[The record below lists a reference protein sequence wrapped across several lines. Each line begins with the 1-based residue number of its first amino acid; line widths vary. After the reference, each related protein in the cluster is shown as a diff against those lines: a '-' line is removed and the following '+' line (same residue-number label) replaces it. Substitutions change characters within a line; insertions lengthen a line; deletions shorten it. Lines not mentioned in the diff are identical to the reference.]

1 VQIKKQYSIDYILK
15 RQKMNFILK
24 RRILISMLFIGLT
37 MLGYVSYKKLSV
49 ELIPNAQLPFL
60 IVQVMTPIEMDPSY
74 IETQA
79 IIPIEGAIGTLEGV
93 EKIES
98 NISSSNGNIFIYYN
112 QNANLKYANLK
123 LQEKIDIVKPSI
135 PVDFFINVIKIDLKE
150 LTNQF
155 MVLQV
160 RGEGGAD
167 RIRNIADR
175 EIKPHFDNINGIA
188 GVRVFGG
195 KENSIEIRLNE
206 RACKANGIS
215 IAQVRNLLNNNGAN
229 KAFVGK
235 VSDGTNKLFVN
246 VSSEYTD
253 IKDIGNMIVKETGP
267 VLLKDVAEIFFGV
280 KEQSSYSRVNGL
292 DAVTISLANDNQANL
307 INLSHAALSMV
318 KEMNKTLAPEGV
330 EIVVQNNTSEIM
342 EKNINQIINL
352 AITGGL
358 LAVLILWFFLRNI
371 RLVTIIAVSIPVSV
385 FAAYN
390 FFYAYNISINSLTLV
405 GMALAIGMLV
415 DNSVVVLEN
424 IYRLAG
430 EGKDPETAVKQGTIE
445 VWRSVFASTLT
456 TVIVFMPFI
465 FADNYM
471 VKIIGK
477 NIGVSIISTLLIS
490 LSVALLFIPMAT
502 YFLLTRKANSNS
514 EIFKKLSL
522 HNRLIQGYHLLLK
535 ASMRKPASTIIGTL
549 VVFFAALL
557 ISLTLS
563 INTSQDVQTPNF
575 RLSVTM
581 PGGSTLE
588 KTDAVVAEIES
599 RLAKIPE
606 KEDIVSRIEEEQATV
621 TLNLSKEWDKKSK
634 RTLPEIKNDIS
645 EKVKNISSAE
655 ISMDELSTSGGFS
668 GGGGSEQNDN
678 PGEDFMNLLGI
689 GSKKESII
697 IKGQNFGQMKNL
709 ANDVKSY
716 VDDLSTIYSSNINV
730 QENKPE
736 VHLYFDMDYLGRNSF
751 TLMNLSSSLSSFSR
765 EYSSGAK
772 YKQGTDTY
780 DIMIKYADEAG
791 DLKQN
796 KDKTIDDLKRLEVKS
811 SNGSVMEMGELSR
824 IVFSSGMGNIHRENQ
839 EKRITVTYNFRD
851 EIKNSKDLLE
861 GARQKVESIVS
872 GLNIPPGIAVEIVQ
886 EENQWKDLYYIIGV
900 AFLLI
905 YMILAAVFESLA
917 TPVVLMF
924 SIPLAALGSLIAL
937 ILTGN
942 SLINLNTLTGF
953 LILLGVVVNNGII
966 LIDYT
971 NILRKRGNRVQRALM
986 TAGVSRL
993 RPILITASTTVIA
1006 MVPLAMGKAEFVS
1019 VIGASFA
1026 ITVIGGLTLSTL
1038 LTLVFIPT
1046 FYTGLE
1052 SALNWFFAL
1061 GWKNKLIQLI
1071 IFSVSILMIY
1081 LYIDKFIWKL
1091 ITTILSII
1099 LIPASTW
1106 FVMNSLRKARETVI
1120 SPDENINIYVQSLV
1134 KIYERENRWIREW
1147 RAGTRIRKRLG
1158 FEKQFHSVK
1167 DLSQVAWQAPLLG
1180 YIFYFT
1186 YFYLQKGFWV
1196 FIFAMGTWF
1205 ILSGIWNNFRELF
1218 ANLTID
1224 GRKKWLKKVSGLT
1237 DFLVFWIVPVLNLI
1251 WFQKKW
1257 ENLVVVFLL
1266 GFLWF
1271 TGLFIYKTGQKLTR
1285 ENIDIYRLEGRFKGL
1300 RKNIYKIVAAVPLIG
1315 KKKKPFK
1322 ALSCVSLN
1330 IGNGMFGLLGPNGA
1344 GKTTL
1349 MRIICGILEQS
1360 YGKVWIN
1367 GLDTQKMRE
1376 ELQGL
1381 IGYLPQEFGSYENMT
1396 AHEYLHYQ
1404 AMLKNIIDVKTREER
1419 VTYVLNAV
1427 HMEDRRHEK
1436 IGSYSGGMKQRMG
1449 IAQIL
1454 LHLPRILVVDEPTAG
1469 LDPRERIRFRNLLVE
1484 LSRER
1489 VVIFSTHI
1497 IEDISSS
1504 CNQVAVLNKGK
1515 LRYFGK
1521 PIDMTKE
1528 AEGHVW
1534 QFNIPAKEFGTF
1546 VEKHLVVHHMSE
1558 GDSIRVRVI
1567 SDTSPWDRAVNATP
1581 NLEDA
1586 YLWLL
1591 RRKEYQDSVNN
1602 EAANK

>member
-1 VQIKKQYSIDYILK
+1 
-15 RQKMNFILK
+15 
-24 RRILISMLFIGLT
+24 MLFIGLT
-37 MLGYVSYKKLSV
+37 MLGYVSYRKLSV
-49 ELIPNAQLPFL
+49 ELFPNAQLPFL
-60 IVQVMTPIEMDPSY
+60 IVQVATPIEMDPSY

-79 IIPIEGAIGTLEGV
+79 IIPIEGAIGTLEGI

-98 NISSSNGNIFIYYN
+98 NITSNTGNIFIYYN

-123 LQEKIDIVKPSI
+123 LQEKIDIVKNTIPSE
-135 PVDFFINVIKIDLKE
+135 FFINVIKIDLKE
-150 LTNQF
+150 LTNRF
-155 MVLQV
+155 MELQV
-160 RGEGGAD
+160 RGEGGID

-175 EIKPHFDNINGIA
+175 EIKPHFENIDGIA
-188 GVRVFGG
+188 GVQVFGG

-215 IAQVRNLLNNNGAN
+215 IGQIRSLLNNNGAK

-235 VSDGTNKLFVN
+235 VYDGSNKLFVN

-253 IKDIGNMIVKETGP
+253 VKDIGSLIVKPTGP
-267 VLLKDVAEIFFGV
+267 VLLKDVAEIIFGV

-307 INLSHAALSMV
+307 IDLSHSAI
-318 KEMNKTLAPEGV
+318 KEVNELNKSLASAGV
-330 EIVVQNNTSEIM
+330 EIVIQNNSSEIM

-358 LAVLILWFFLRNI
+358 LAILILWFFLRNM
-371 RLVTIIAVSIPVSV
+371 RLVAIIAVSIPVSV
-385 FAAYN
+385 YSAFN
-390 FFYAYNISINSLTLV
+390 FFYASNISINSLTLV

-430 EGKDPETAVKQGTIE
+430 QGKDPETAVKQGTIE

-465 FADNYM
+465 FANSFM

-477 NIGVSIISTLLIS
+477 NIGVSIVSTLLMS
-490 LSVALLFIPMAT
+490 LFIALLFIPMAT
-502 YFLLTRKANSNS
+502 YFLLTRSSRGNS
-514 EIFKKLSL
+514 EIFKKLSI
-522 HNRLIQGYHLLLK
+522 HNRLIQGYHLVLK

-549 VVFFAALL
+549 IIFFAALL
-557 ISLTLS
+557 ISLGLS
-563 INTSQDVQTPNF
+563 ISTTEQVQTPDF

-581 PGGSTLE
+581 PGGSSLQ
-588 KTDAVVAEIES
+588 KTDAIVAEIES
-599 RLAKIPE
+599 RLATLPE
-606 KEDIVSRIEEEQATV
+606 KQDIVSRIEAERASVTV
-621 TLNLSKEWDKKSK
+621 NLPKGWDKKSK

-645 EKVKNISSAE
+645 ERVKHISSAE
-655 ISMDELSTSGGFS
+655 ISMDDQS
-668 GGGGSEQNDN
+668 GGGSLTGDGGGGDTDN
-678 PGEDFMNLLGI
+678 PGSDFMNLLGI
-689 GSKKESII
+689 GSKRESFI
-697 IKGQNFGQMKNL
+697 IKGQNFVQMKNL
-709 ANDVKSY
+709 ANDIRSNVSN
-716 VDDLSTIYSSNINV
+716 LSSISGSNINI

-736 VHLYFDMDYLGRNSF
+736 VHLIFDMDYVGRNNL
-751 TLMNLSSSLSSFSR
+751 TTMNLASALSTFGP
-765 EYSSGAK
+765 EYSSGTTFR
-772 YKQGTDTY
+772 QGTDNY
-780 DIMIKYADEAG
+780 DIMIKYADEPG
-791 DLKQN
+791 TV
-796 KDKTIDDLKRLEVKS
+796 KTYKEKSIDDLKHLEVIGN
-811 SNGSVMEMGELSR
+811 NGSVMEMEELSK
-824 IVFSSGMGNIHRENQ
+824 IVFSSGMGSIHRENQ
-839 EKRITVTYNFRD
+839 EKRITVTYDFNE

-861 GARQKVESIVS
+861 GARTEIESLVS
-872 GLNIPPGIAVEIVQ
+872 GLNIPPGIAVEVVH
-886 EENQWKDLYYIIGV
+886 EENQWKDLYYIIGI

-905 YMILAAVFESLA
+905 YMILASVFESLA

-942 SLINLNTLTGF
+942 SLLNLNTLTGF

-971 NILRKRGNRVQRALM
+971 NILRKRGNNVHRALM

-1006 MVPLAMGKAEFVS
+1006 MIPLAMGKAEFVS

-1052 SALNWFFAL
+1052 NALNWFYSL
-1061 GWKNKLIQLI
+1061 NWKNKLIQFVL
-1071 IFSVSILMIY
+1071 FTLMILLIY
-1081 LYIDKFIWKL
+1081 IYIDKFLWKI
-1091 ITTILSII
+1091 ITTILAII
-1099 LIPASTW
+1099 LVPASTW
-1106 FVMNSLRKARETVI
+1106 FVMNSLRKAKETVI
-1120 SPDENINIYVQSLV
+1120 SPDDNIKIRIQSLV
-1134 KIYERENRWIREW
+1134 KIYERENRWSREW
-1147 RAGTRIRKRLG
+1147 KAGARIRKRKGL
-1158 FEKQFHSVK
+1158 EKQFKSIR

-1180 YIFYFT
+1180 YIIYFT
-1186 YFYLQKGFWV
+1186 YFYLHKGFWI
-1196 FIFAMGTWF
+1196 FIFSIGTWF
-1205 ILSGIWNNFRELF
+1205 FLSGIWTSFRELI
-1218 ANLTID
+1218 ANTAAD
-1224 GRKKWLKKVSGLT
+1224 GKKKWMVRLSSFL
-1237 DFLVFWIVPVLNLI
+1237 DFAVFWIIPLVNLI
-1251 WFQKKW
+1251 WFYHKW
-1257 ENLVVVFLL
+1257 ENIVVVLIL
-1266 GFLWF
+1266 GVLWF

-1285 ENIDIYRLEGRFKGL
+1285 ENIDIYRLEGRFRGL

-1322 ALSCVSLN
+1322 ALSSVSLE
-1330 IGNGMFGLLGPNGA
+1330 IENGMFGLLGPNGA

-1404 AMLKNIIDVKTREER
+1404 AMLKNIINVKTREER
-1419 VTYVLNAV
+1419 VTFVLKAV
-1427 HMEDRRHEK
+1427 HMEERRYDK

-1515 LRYFGK
+1515 LSYFGK
-1521 PIDMTKE
+1521 PADMTKE

-1534 QFNIPAKEFGTF
+1534 QFKIPVSLFGAF
-1546 VEKHLVVHHMSE
+1546 IENHLVVHHMSE
-1558 GDSIRVRVI
+1558 EDNVRVRVI
-1567 SDTSPWDRAVNATP
+1567 SEFSPYEGALNATP

-1591 RRKEYQDSVNN
+1591 RRKEYEGSVIN
-1602 EAANK
+1602 

>member
-1 VQIKKQYSIDYILK
+1 MD
-15 RQKMNFILK
+15 FILK

-49 ELIPNAQLPFL
+49 ELFPNAQLPTL
-60 IVQVMTPIEMDPSY
+60 IVQVGTTIELDPAY
-74 IETQA
+74 IEAQA
-79 IIPIEGAIGTLEGV
+79 IVPIEGAIGTLEGI

-98 NISSSNGNIFIYYN
+98 NISSRSGTIMIYYN
-112 QNANLKYANLK
+112 QNADLKYANLK
-123 LQEKIDIVKPSI
+123 LQEKIDIVKSSI
-135 PVDFFINVIKIDLKE
+135 PTEFRINVIKIDLE
-150 LTNQF
+150 RLTNQF
-155 MVLQV
+155 MELQV
-160 RGEGGAD
+160 RGGGGID

-175 EIKPHFDNINGIA
+175 DIKPEFENIDGIA
-188 GVRVFGG
+188 GVQVYGG
-195 KENSIEIRLNE
+195 QENSIEVRLNE
-206 RACKANGIS
+206 KACEANGIS
-215 IAQVRNLLNNNGAN
+215 IGQIRNLLTNNGAN
-229 KAFVGK
+229 KTFAGK
-235 VSDGTNKLFVN
+235 VVDGSNDLFVN
-246 VSSEYTD
+246 VTSEYTD
-253 IKDIGNMIVKETGP
+253 VREIGNIVVKTNGMI
-267 VLLKDVAEIFFGV
+267 LLRDVAEIFFGV
-280 KEQSSYSRVNGL
+280 KEQTSYSRVNGL
-292 DAVTISLANDNQANL
+292 DAVTVTLVNDNQANL
-307 INLSHAALSMV
+307 IDLSHKAIAQVNEL
-318 KEMNKTLAPEGV
+318 NKKLESEGV
-330 EIVVQNNTSEIM
+330 GIVVQNNSAEIM
-342 EKNINQIINL
+342 ENNINQIINL

-385 FAAYN
+385 YAAFN
-390 FFYAYNISINSLTLV
+390 FFYAFNISINSLTLV

-430 EGKDPETAVKQGTIE
+430 QGKGAETAVKQGTTE
-445 VWRSVFASTLT
+445 VWRSIFAATLT
-456 TVIVFMPFI
+456 TIIVFLPFI
-465 FADNYM
+465 FSDNFM
-471 VKIIGK
+471 IKMIGK
-477 NIGVSIISTLLIS
+477 NIGVSIISTLVIS

-502 YFLLTRKANSNS
+502 YFLLTRASNSNS
-514 EIFKKLSL
+514 EIFKKLSI
-522 HNRLIQGYHLLLK
+522 HNRLIQAYHLVLK
-535 ASMRKPASTIIGTL
+535 ASMRNPASTIIGTL
-549 VVFFAALL
+549 VIFFTALL

-563 INTSQDVQTPNF
+563 INTTKEVETPNF

-581 PGGSTLE
+581 PAGSTLE

-599 RLAKIPE
+599 RLASLPE
-606 KEDIVSRIEEEQATV
+606 KEDIVSRIQEEQATV
-621 TLNLSKEWDKKSK
+621 TINLSKEWDKNSK
-634 RTLPEIKNDIS
+634 RSLPEIKNDIS
-645 EKVKNISSAE
+645 EKTKNISSAE
-655 ISMDELSTSGGFS
+655 ISMDEISTSGGFS
-668 GGGGSEQNDN
+668 GGGGGGGNYN
-678 PGEDFMNLLGI
+678 PGSDFMNLLGV
-689 GSKKESII
+689 GSTKESII
-697 IKGQNFGQMKNL
+697 IKGQNFDQMKDL
-709 ANDVKSY
+709 ADDIKSN
-716 VDDLSTIYSSNINV
+716 VDELSTISSSSVNV
-730 QENKPE
+730 QDNKPE
-736 VHLYFDMDYLGRNSF
+736 VHLRFDMDYIGRNNF
-751 TLMNLSSSLSSFSR
+751 TLNNISSALSSFGK
-765 EYSSGAK
+765 EYSSGATF
-772 YKQGTDTY
+772 KQGTESY

-791 DLKQN
+791 VVKVTA
-796 KDKTIDDLKRLEVKS
+796 DKTIDDLKHLEVSGS
-811 SNGSVMEMGELSR
+811 SGSVMEMEELSN
-824 IVFSSGMGNIHRENQ
+824 IVYSTGMGNIHRENQ
-839 EKRITVTYNFRD
+839 EKRVTVTYSFNS
-851 EIKNSKDLLE
+851 EIKDSKDLLE
-861 GARQKVESIVS
+861 GARLEIESVVAA
-872 GLNIPPGIAVEIVQ
+872 LNIPAGIAVEVIH
-886 EENQWKDLYYIIGV
+886 EEDQMKDFYYLIGV

-942 SLINLNTLTGF
+942 SLLNANTLTGF

-986 TAGVSRL
+986 TAGVARL

-1006 MVPLAMGKAEFVS
+1006 MLPLAMGQAEYVS
-1019 VIGASFA
+1019 AIGASFA

-1052 SALNWFFAL
+1052 NALKWFYSL
-1061 GWKNKLIQLI
+1061 GWKNKIIQFI
-1071 IFSVSILMIY
+1071 IFAVIIFVIY
-1081 LYIDKFIWKL
+1081 SYIDLFLWKL
-1091 ITTILSII
+1091 ITTILAVI
-1099 LIPASTW
+1099 LVPAGTW
-1106 FVMNSLRKARETVI
+1106 FVMNSLRKARETII
-1120 SPDENINIYVQSLV
+1120 SPDENINIYIQSLV
-1134 KIYERENRWIREW
+1134 KIYERENRWAREW
-1147 RAGTRIRKRLG
+1147 KGGARIRKRLG
-1158 FEKQFHSVK
+1158 LEKQYTSWKEMSHI
-1167 DLSQVAWQAPLLG
+1167 AWQAPLLG
-1180 YIFYFT
+1180 FIIYFT
-1186 YFYLQKGFWV
+1186 YFFLDKGFWI
-1196 FIFAMGTWF
+1196 FIFSMGTWF
-1205 ILSGIWNNFRELF
+1205 FLSGVWTTLNELF
-1218 ANLTID
+1218 TTLTAN
-1224 GRKKWLKKVSGLT
+1224 RERKWLKRLT
-1237 DFLVFWIVPVLNLI
+1237 LIFDSVIFWIIPLLNLI
-1251 WFQKKW
+1251 WFQLKW
-1257 ENLVVVFLL
+1257 ENIVVVLIL

-1271 TGLFIYKTGQKLTR
+1271 TGLFVYKTGLKLTR

-1300 RKNIYKIVAAVPLIG
+1300 RKTVYRIVAAVPLIG

-1322 ALSCVSLN
+1322 ALSCISLN

-1349 MRIICGILEQS
+1349 MRIVCGILEQS

-1367 GLDTQKMRE
+1367 GFDTQKMRE

-1427 HMEDRRHEK
+1427 HMEDRRHDK

-1504 CNQVAVLNKGK
+1504 CNQVAVLNKGM

-1534 QFNIPAKEFGTF
+1534 QFNIPSKDFGAF
-1546 VEKHLVVHHMSE
+1546 VEKNLVVHHMSE
-1558 GDSIRVRVI
+1558 GDNVRVRVI
-1567 SDTSPWDRAVNATP
+1567 SEFAPWEGAINASP

-1591 RRKEYQDSVNN
+1591 RRKDFPGSVNN
-1602 EAANK
+1602 ETVIK

>member
-1 VQIKKQYSIDYILK
+1 
-15 RQKMNFILK
+15 
-24 RRILISMLFIGLT
+24 MLFIGLT
-37 MLGYVSYKKLSV
+37 LLGYISYKKLSV
-49 ELIPNAQLPFL
+49 ELFPNAQLPTL
-60 IVQVMTPIEMDPSY
+60 IVEVATPLEMDPSY
-74 IETQA
+74 IEAQA
-79 IIPIEGAIGTLEGV
+79 IVPIEGAIGTLEGI

-98 NISSSNGNIFIYYN
+98 NISSRSGTILIYYN

-123 LQEKIDIVKPSI
+123 LQEKIDLIKSSLPAE
-135 PVDFFINVIKIDLKE
+135 FFINVIKIDLKQ

-155 MVLQV
+155 IQLQV
-160 RGEGGAD
+160 RGEGGID
-167 RIRNIADR
+167 RIRNITDK
-175 EIKPHFDNINGIA
+175 EIKPEFENISGIA
-188 GVRVFGG
+188 GVQVYGG
-195 KENSIEIRLNE
+195 QENSIEVRLHE
-206 RACKANGIS
+206 DLCKANGIS
-215 IAQVRNLLNNNGAN
+215 LNQVRSVLNNNGTA
-229 KAFVGK
+229 KTFAGK
-235 VSDGTNKLFVN
+235 VVDGKNRFFVN
-246 VSSEYTD
+246 VTSQYTD
-253 IKDIGNMIVKETGP
+253 VKDIGNLIVKTNGP
-267 VLLKDVAEIFFGV
+267 VLLKDVAEIFYGV

-292 DAVTISLANDNQANL
+292 DAVTVSLVNDNQANL
-307 INLSHAALSMV
+307 IDLSHSALSTV
-318 KEMNKTLAPEGV
+318 KQLNKELAASGV
-330 EIVVQNNTSEIM
+330 QIIVQNNNAEIM
-342 EKNINQIINL
+342 ERNINQIIHL
-352 AITGGL
+352 AITGGI

-385 FAAYN
+385 YAAFN
-390 FFYAYNISINSLTLV
+390 FFYAFNITINSLTLV

-430 EGKDPETAVKQGTIE
+430 HGKDPATSVKQGTKE
-445 VWRSVFASTLT
+445 VWRSIFAGTLT
-456 TVIVFMPFI
+456 TIIVFLPFI
-465 FADNYM
+465 FSNNFL
-471 VKIIGK
+471 VKMIGK

-490 LSVALLFIPMAT
+490 LAVALFFIPMAT
-502 YFLLTRKANSNS
+502 YFLLTRSSKSDSA
-514 EIFKKLSL
+514 IFKRLSI

-549 VVFFAALL
+549 VIFFAALL

-563 INTSQDVQTPNF
+563 LSGTEDVQTPNF

-581 PGGSTLE
+581 PGGTTLE
-588 KTDAVVAEIES
+588 KTDAIVAEIES
-599 RLAKIPE
+599 RLAAIPE
-606 KEDIVSRIEEEQATV
+606 KEDIVSHIEEERATITV
-621 TLNLSKEWDKKSK
+621 NLSKDWDKKSK
-634 RTLPEIKNDIS
+634 RTLPEIKSSIS
-645 EKVKNISSAE
+645 EKVKNISSGE

-668 GGGGSEQNDN
+668 GGGGAGEDTYN
-678 PGEDFMNLLGI
+678 PGSDFMDLLGI
-689 GSKKESII
+689 GSKKESVI
-697 IKGQNFGQMKNL
+697 IKGQNFEQMKNL
-709 ANDVKSY
+709 ANDIKSY
-716 VDDLSTIYSSNINV
+716 LRDLSSINNTNINI

-736 VHLYFDMDYLGRNSF
+736 VHLLFDMDLIGRNNFS
-751 TLMNLSSSLSSFSR
+751 LINLSSALSTFGQ
-765 EYSSGAK
+765 EYKSGATF
-772 YKQGTDTY
+772 KQGNDSY
-780 DIMIKYADEAG
+780 DIMIKYADEHGEA
-791 DLKQN
+791 KKS
-796 KDKTIDDLKRLEVKS
+796 KDKTIDDLKHLEVN
-811 SNGSVMEMGELSR
+811 SNSGSVMDMEALSR
-824 IVFSSGMGNIHRENQ
+824 IIFSSGMGSIHRENQ
-839 EKRITVTYNFRD
+839 EKRITVTYDFNED
-851 EIKNSKDLLE
+851 IKNSKDLLE
-861 GARQKVESIVS
+861 GSRLEVESVVS
-872 GLNIPPGIAVEIVQ
+872 GLNIPSGIAVEVVHEDDQ
-886 EENQWKDLYYIIGV
+886 LKDFYYLIGV

-905 YMILAAVFESLA
+905 FMILAAVFESLA

-942 SLINLNTLTGF
+942 SLLNANTLTGF

-971 NILRKRGNRVQRALM
+971 NILRKRGYRVQRALM
-986 TAGVSRL
+986 TAGMARL

-1006 MVPLAMGKAEFVS
+1006 MVPLAMGQAEFVS

-1052 SALNWFFAL
+1052 NALKWFYSL
-1061 GWKNKLIQLI
+1061 HWRNKLTQLI
-1071 IFSVSILMIY
+1071 LFSILILAIY
-1081 LYIDKFIWKL
+1081 IYIDKFLWKL
-1091 ITTILSII
+1091 ITTILAVI
-1099 LIPASTW
+1099 LVPATTW

-1120 SPDENINIYVQSLV
+1120 SPDENITIYVQSLV
-1134 KIYERENRWIREW
+1134 KIYERENKWSREW
-1147 RAGTRIRKRLG
+1147 NAGKRIRQRLG
-1158 FEKQFHSVK
+1158 LEKQFTSLK
-1167 DLSQVAWQAPLLG
+1167 DMTRIAWQAPLLG
-1180 YIFYFT
+1180 YMIYFT
-1186 YFYLQKGFWV
+1186 YFYLHKGFWIFV
-1196 FIFAMGTWF
+1196 FSLGSWF
-1205 ILSGIWNNFRELF
+1205 FLSGIWNSFRELIESHS
-1218 ANLTID
+1218 A
-1224 GRKKWLKKVSGLT
+1224 KKNKNWLKRLSGPV
-1237 DFLVFWIVPVLNLI
+1237 DFTVFWIIPFLNLL
-1251 WFQKKW
+1251 WFYHKW
-1257 ENLVVVFLL
+1257 ENIVVVLIL
-1266 GFLWF
+1266 GFLWM

-1285 ENIDIYRLEGRFKGL
+1285 ENIDIYRLEGRFKRL
-1300 RKNIYKIVAAVPLIG
+1300 RKNIYKLVSVVPLIG

-1404 AMLKNIIDVKTREER
+1404 AILKNITDVKTREER

-1484 LSRER
+1484 LGRER
-1489 VVIFSTHI
+1489 IVIFSTHI

-1504 CNQVAVLNKGK
+1504 CKQVAVLNKGR

-1534 QFNIPAKEFGTF
+1534 QFKIPSAEFGTF

-1558 GDSIRVRVI
+1558 GESIRLRVI
-1567 SDTSPWDRAVNATP
+1567 SENSPWEGAVNATP

-1591 RRKEYQDSVNN
+1591 RKESR
-1602 EAANK
+1602 

>member
-1 VQIKKQYSIDYILK
+1 
-15 RQKMNFILK
+15 
-24 RRILISMLFIGLT
+24 MLFIGLT

-49 ELIPNAQLPFL
+49 ELFPNAQLPTL
-60 IVQVMTPIEMDPSY
+60 IVEVDTPLEMDPSY

-79 IIPIEGAIGTLEGV
+79 IIPIEGAIGTLEGI

-98 NISSSNGNIFIYYN
+98 NISSHSGTIMIYYN

-123 LQEKIDIVKPSI
+123 LQEKIDILKSSI
-135 PVDFFINVIKIDLKE
+135 PVEFIINVIKIDLKQ

-155 MVLQV
+155 IELQV
-160 RGEGGAD
+160 RGEGGID

-175 EIKPHFDNINGIA
+175 EIKPEFENISGIA
-188 GVRVFGG
+188 GVQVYGG
-195 KENSIEIRLNE
+195 QENSIEIRLHE
-206 RACKANGIS
+206 KACKANGIS
-215 IAQVRNLLNNNGAN
+215 IGQIRNLLNNNGTN

-235 VSDGTNKLFVN
+235 VAYGKNKLFVN
-246 VSSEYTD
+246 VTSQYTD
-253 IKDIGNMIVKETGP
+253 VKEIGNLIVKTNGP
-267 VLLKDVAEIFFGV
+267 VLLRDVADIIYGV

-292 DAVTISLANDNQANL
+292 NAVTITLVNDNQSNL
-307 INLSHAALSMV
+307 IDLSHASLYLV
-318 KEMNKTLAPEGV
+318 KDLNKKLASSGV
-330 EIVVQNNTSEIM
+330 EIVVQNNNAEIM
-342 EKNINQIINL
+342 EKNINEIIHL

-358 LAVLILWFFLRNI
+358 LAVLILWFFLRNV

-385 FAAYN
+385 YAAFN
-390 FFYAYNISINSLTLV
+390 FFYAFDISINSLTLV

-430 EGKDPETAVKQGTIE
+430 QGKDSGTAVKQGTRE
-445 VWRSVFASTLT
+445 VWRSIFAGTLT
-456 TVIVFMPFI
+456 TIIVFLPFI
-465 FADNYM
+465 FSGNFL
-471 VKIIGK
+471 VKMIGK

-490 LSVALLFIPMAT
+490 LMVALFFIPMAT
-502 YFLLTRKANSNS
+502 YFLLTRSSKTNSD
-514 EIFKKLSL
+514 IFKKLSI
-522 HNRLIQGYHLLLK
+522 HNRLIQGYHLVLK
-535 ASMRKPASTIIGTL
+535 ASMRKPATTIIGTL

-557 ISLTLS
+557 ISLALS
-563 INTSQDVQTPNF
+563 INNEQEVQTPNF

-588 KTDAVVAEIES
+588 KTDAIVSDIES
-599 RLAKIPE
+599 RLADLPE
-606 KEDIVSRIEEEQATV
+606 KEDIVSRIEEERATV
-621 TLNLSKEWDKKSK
+621 TINLSKDWDKKSK

-645 EKVKNISSAE
+645 EKVKKISSAE
-655 ISMDELSTSGGFS
+655 INMDELSSNGGFS
-668 GGGGSEQNDN
+668 GGGIGEDTYN
-678 PGEDFMNLLGI
+678 PGSDFMDLLGI
-689 GSKKESII
+689 GSKKESVI
-697 IKGQNFGQMKNL
+697 IKGQNFEQMKNL
-709 ANDVKSY
+709 ANDIKSFA
-716 VDDLSTIYSSNINV
+716 DNLSTINSSNINI

-736 VHLYFDMDYLGRNSF
+736 VHLLFDMDFIGRNNF
-751 TLMNLSSSLSSFSR
+751 TLINLASALSTFGR
-765 EYSSGAK
+765 EYSSGAT
-772 YKQGTDTY
+772 YKQGTDSY
-780 DIMIKYADEAG
+780 DIMIKYADEPG
-791 DLKQN
+791 EPKKN
-796 KDKTIDDLKRLEVKS
+796 KDKTIDDLKHLEVS
-811 SNGSVMEMGELSR
+811 GTNGSVMEMGELSR
-824 IVFSSGMGNIHRENQ
+824 IVFSSGMGSIHRENQ
-839 EKRITVTYNFRD
+839 EKRITVTYEFKE
-851 EIKNSKDLLE
+851 EIKNSKDLLQ
-861 GARQKVESIVS
+861 GARIEVESIVA
-872 GLNIPPGIAVEIVQ
+872 GLHIPPGIAVEVVH
-886 EENQWKDLYYIIGV
+886 EEDELKDFYYLIGV

-905 YMILAAVFESLA
+905 FMILAAVFESLA

-942 SLINLNTLTGF
+942 SLLNANTLTGF

-971 NILRKRGNRVQRALM
+971 NILRKRGYRIQRALM
-986 TAGVSRL
+986 TAGMARL

-1006 MVPLAMGKAEFVS
+1006 MVPLAMGQAEYVS

-1052 SALNWFFAL
+1052 NALKWFYSL
-1061 GWKNKLIQLI
+1061 DWKNKLTQLI
-1071 IFSVSILMIY
+1071 LFGVAILLIY
-1081 LYIDKFIWKL
+1081 LYIDKFLWKL
-1091 ITTILSII
+1091 ITTILAII
-1099 LIPASTW
+1099 LIPATTW
-1106 FVMNSLRKARETVI
+1106 FVTNSLRKARETII

-1134 KIYERENRWIREW
+1134 KIYERENRWAREW
-1147 RAGTRIRKRLG
+1147 KAGARIRKRLG
-1158 FEKQFHSVK
+1158 LQKQFHSLK
-1167 DLSQVAWQAPLLG
+1167 EMSHVAWQAPLLG
-1180 YIFYFT
+1180 YIIYFT
-1186 YFYLQKGFWV
+1186 YFYLHKGFWIFV
-1196 FIFAMGTWF
+1196 FSLGTWF
-1205 ILSGIWNNFRELF
+1205 ILSGIWTSLNELF
-1218 ANLTID
+1218 TTLYAD
-1224 GRKKWLKKVSGLT
+1224 GKKRWLKKVT
-1237 DFLVFWIVPVLNLI
+1237 DIMDFVVFWIIPFLNLI
-1251 WFQKKW
+1251 WFQHRW
-1257 ENLVVVFLL
+1257 ENLTVVLML

-1271 TGLFIYKTGQKLTR
+1271 SGLFIYKTGQKLTR
-1285 ENIDIYRLEGRFKGL
+1285 ENIDIYRLEGRFKTF
-1300 RKNIYKIVAAVPLIG
+1300 RKTVYKIVAAVPLIG

-1322 ALSCVSLN
+1322 ALSCVSLS

-1427 HMEDRRHEK
+1427 HMEERRHDK

-1534 QFNIPAKEFGTF
+1534 QFKIPGKEFGTF
-1546 VEKHLVVHHMSE
+1546 VEKYLVVHHMSE
-1558 GDSIRVRVI
+1558 GENVRVRVI
-1567 SDTSPWDRAVNATP
+1567 SESSPWEGAVNATP

-1591 RRKEYQDSVNN
+1591 RRKEYQNQ
-1602 EAANK
+1602 ANSESANI

>member
-1 VQIKKQYSIDYILK
+1 
-15 RQKMNFILK
+15 
-24 RRILISMLFIGLT
+24 MLFIGLT
-37 MLGYVSYKKLSV
+37 MLGYVSYRKLSV
-49 ELIPNAQLPFL
+49 ELFPNAQLPFL
-60 IVQVMTPIEMDPSY
+60 VIQVATPLEMDPSY

-79 IIPIEGAIGTLEGV
+79 IIPIEGAIGTLEGI

-98 NISSSNGNIFIYYN
+98 NISSRSGEIWIYYN
-112 QNANLKYANLK
+112 QNTDLKFANLR
-123 LQEKIDIVKPSI
+123 LQEKIDIVRSSI
-135 PVDFFINVIKIDLKE
+135 PTEFFINVIKIDLKQ

-155 MVLQV
+155 IELQV
-160 RGEGGAD
+160 RGEGGID

-175 EIKPHFDNINGIA
+175 EIKPHFENIEGIA
-188 GVRVFGG
+188 GVQVFGG
-195 KENSIEIRLNE
+195 KENSIEVRLNE
-206 RACKANGIS
+206 KACKANGIS
-215 IAQVRNLLNNNGAN
+215 IGQIRALLNNNGAN

-235 VSDGTNKLFVN
+235 VVDGNNKLFVN
-246 VSSEYTD
+246 VTSEYTD
-253 IKDIGNMIVKETGP
+253 VKEIGNLIVKNNGP
-267 VLLKDVAEIFFGV
+267 VLLRDVAEIFFGV
-280 KEQSSYSRVNGL
+280 KEQSSYSRVNGM
-292 DAVTISLANDNQANL
+292 DAVTISLVNDNQANL
-307 INLSHAALSMV
+307 INLSHEVINQV
-318 KEMNKTLAPEGV
+318 KELNKTLTPSGV
-330 EIVVQNNTSEIM
+330 EIIVQNNTSEIM

-352 AITGGL
+352 AITGGV
-358 LAVLILWFFLRNI
+358 LAVMILWFFLRNI

-385 FAAYN
+385 YTAYN
-390 FFYAYNISINSLTLV
+390 FFYAFNISINSLTLV

-430 EGKDPETAVKQGTIE
+430 QGKDPEIAVKQGTTE
-445 VWRSVFASTLT
+445 VWRSIFASTLT
-456 TVIVFMPFI
+456 TIIVFMPFI
-465 FADNYM
+465 FANNYM
-471 VKIIGK
+471 IKIIGK

-490 LSVALLFIPMAT
+490 LLVALLFIPMAT
-502 YFLLTRKANSNS
+502 YFLLTRSSNTNS
-514 EIFKKLSL
+514 EIFKKLSI
-522 HNRLIQGYHLLLK
+522 HNRLIQGYHLVLK
-535 ASMRKPASTIIGTL
+535 ASMRNPASTIIGTL
-549 VVFFAALL
+549 VVFFATLL

-563 INTSQDVQTPNF
+563 LSTTQEVKTPNF
-575 RLSVTM
+575 RLTVAM

-588 KTDAVVAEIES
+588 KTDAVVTEIES
-599 RLAKIPE
+599 RLTSIPE
-606 KEDIVSRIEEEQATV
+606 KEDIVSRIEEERATI
-621 TLNLSKEWDKKSK
+621 TINLTKDWDKKSK
-634 RTLPEIKNDIS
+634 RSLPEIKNDIS
-645 EKVKNISSAE
+645 QKTKNISSAE
-655 ISMDELSTSGGFS
+655 ITMDELSTGGGFS
-668 GGGGSEQNDN
+668 GGGGGESTFN
-678 PGEDFMNLLGI
+678 PGSDFLNLLGV
-689 GSKKESII
+689 GSKRESVI

-709 ANDVKSY
+709 ARDIKTY
-716 VDDLSTIYSSNINV
+716 VNNLSTINSSNINV

-736 VHLYFDMDYLGRNSF
+736 VHLLFDMDYIGRNNF
-751 TLMNLSSSLSSFSR
+751 TLVNLSSALSTFGR
-765 EYSSGAK
+765 EYTSGATF
-772 YKQGTDTY
+772 KQGTENY
-780 DIMIKYADEAG
+780 DIMIKYADESSAV
-791 DLKQN
+791 KQN
-796 KDKTIDDLKRLEVKS
+796 KDKTIDDLKRLEVSS
-811 SNGSVMEMGELSR
+811 SNGAVMEMEELSR

-839 EKRITVTYNFRD
+839 EKRITVTYDFNE
-851 EIKNSKDLLE
+851 EIRNSKDLLE
-861 GARQKVESIVS
+861 GARQEIESLVA
-872 GLNIPPGIAVEIVQ
+872 GLNIPPGIAVEVIH
-886 EENQWKDLYYIIGV
+886 EESQFKDLYYIIGV

-924 SIPLAALGSLIAL
+924 SIPLAALGSLVAL

-971 NILRKRGNRVQRALM
+971 NILRKRGNRVHRALM

-1006 MVPLAMGKAEFVS
+1006 MVPLAMGQAEFVS

-1046 FYTGLE
+1046 FYIGLE
-1052 SALNWFFAL
+1052 DALKWFYSL
-1061 GWKNKLIQLI
+1061 NWKNKLIQLI
-1071 IFSVSILMIY
+1071 LFTLMIFLIY
-1081 LYIDKFIWKL
+1081 TYIDKFLWKL
-1091 ITTILSII
+1091 ITTILTII
-1099 LIPASTW
+1099 IIPSGTW

-1120 SPDENINIYVQSLV
+1120 STDENINIYIQSLV
-1134 KIYERENRWIREW
+1134 KIYERENRWSREW
-1147 RAGTRIRKRLG
+1147 KAGARIRKRLG
-1158 FEKQFHSVK
+1158 LERQYNSFK
-1167 DLSQVAWQAPLLG
+1167 DMGQIAWQVPLLG
-1180 YIFYFT
+1180 YIIYFT
-1186 YFYLQKGFWV
+1186 YFYLDKGFW
-1196 FIFAMGTWF
+1196 IFLFSMGTWF
-1205 ILSGIWNNFRELF
+1205 ILSGIWTSFSKLITNLNAKRE
-1218 ANLTID
+1218 
-1224 GRKKWLKKVSGLT
+1224 RRWLKTMSGIL
-1237 DFLVFWIVPVLNLI
+1237 DIVVFWIIPLLNLI
-1251 WFQKKW
+1251 WFLHKW
-1257 ENLVVVFLL
+1257 ENLVVVLIL
-1266 GFLWF
+1266 GILWF
-1271 TGLFIYKTGQKLTR
+1271 SGLLIYKTGQKLTR

-1300 RKNIYKIVAAVPLIG
+1300 RKTFYKIVAVVPLIG

-1427 HMEDRRHEK
+1427 HMEERRNDK

-1504 CNQVAVLNKGK
+1504 CNHVAVLNKGK

-1534 QFNIPAKEFGTF
+1534 QFNIPSRDFGVF

-1558 GDSIRVRVI
+1558 GDNVRVRVI
-1567 SDTSPWDRAVNATP
+1567 SEFSPWEDAVNATP

-1591 RRKEYQDSVNN
+1591 RRKNFPGSVNN
-1602 EAANK
+1602 EKSN

>member
-1 VQIKKQYSIDYILK
+1 
-15 RQKMNFILK
+15 
-24 RRILISMLFIGLT
+24 MLFIAMTL
-37 MLGYVSYKKLSV
+37 LGYVSYKKLAV
-49 ELIPNAQLPFL
+49 ELLPNAQLPTL
-60 IVQVMTPIEMDPSY
+60 IVQIGTPLEMDPSY
-74 IETQA
+74 IESQA
-79 IIPIEGAIGTLEGV
+79 IIPVEGAIGTLEGI

-98 NISSSNGNIFIYYN
+98 NITTQYGTIVIYYN

-123 LQEKIDIVKPSI
+123 LQEKIDIVKSTIPS
-135 PVDFFINVIKIDLKE
+135 DFIIQVFKIDLKQ

-155 MVLQV
+155 ITLQV
-160 RGEGGAD
+160 RGEGGID

-175 EIKPHFDNINGIA
+175 EIKPEFENIAGIA
-188 GVRVFGG
+188 GVQVYGG
-195 KENSIEIRLNE
+195 QEKSIEVRLNE
-206 RACKANGIS
+206 KACKANNITIG
-215 IAQVRNLLNNNGAN
+215 QVRNLLNNNGTE

-235 VSDGTNKLFVN
+235 VVNGSNKLFVN
-246 VSSEYTD
+246 VTSEYSD
-253 IKDIGNMIVKETGP
+253 VKEIGNLIVKTNGP
-267 VLLKDVAEIFFGV
+267 VLLRDVAEIFYGV
-280 KEQSSYSRVNGL
+280 KKESSYSRVNGL
-292 DAVTISLANDNQANL
+292 DAVTMSLVNDNQANL
-307 INLSHAALSMV
+307 IDLSHSSLKMV
-318 KEMNKTLAPEGV
+318 QEINRKLASSGV
-330 EIVVQNNTSEIM
+330 EIVVQNNTAETM
-342 EKNINQIINL
+342 EKNINEIIHL

-358 LAVLILWFFLRNI
+358 LAVLILWFFLRNM
-371 RLVTIIAVSIPVSV
+371 RLVTIIAVSIPVSIY
-385 FAAYN
+385 AAFN
-390 FFYAYNISINSLTLV
+390 FFYAFNISINSLTLV

-424 IYRLAG
+424 IYRQAG
-430 EGKDPETAVKQGTIE
+430 QGKDPGTSVKQGTVE
-445 VWRSVFASTLT
+445 VWRSIFAGTLT
-456 TVIVFMPFI
+456 TVIVFLPFI
-465 FADNYM
+465 FSSNFL
-471 VKIIGK
+471 VKMIGK
-477 NIGVSIISTLLIS
+477 NIGVSIISTLFIS
-490 LSVALLFIPMAT
+490 FLVALFLIPMAT
-502 YFLLTRKANSNS
+502 NFLLTRKSNTNS
-514 EIFKKLSL
+514 EIFKKLSI
-522 HNRLIQGYHLLLK
+522 HNRLIQGYHLVLK

-549 VVFFAALL
+549 VIFFAALL

-563 INTSQDVQTPNF
+563 LNGTEEVQTPNF

-581 PGGSTLE
+581 PSGSTLE

-599 RLAKIPE
+599 RLKSLPE
-606 KEDIVSRIEEEQATV
+606 KEDIVSYIEEEKAVVTV
-621 TLNLSKEWDKKSK
+621 NLSKDWGKKSK
-634 RTLPEIKNDIS
+634 RSLPEIKNFIS
-645 EKVKNISSAE
+645 EKTKNISPAVV
-655 ISMDELSTSGGFS
+655 SMDELSANGGFTA
-668 GGGGSEQNDN
+668 GGGEAENAYN
-678 PGEDFMNLLGI
+678 PGSDFMNMLGI

-697 IKGQNFGQMKNL
+697 INGQNFEQMKNL
-709 ANDVKSY
+709 ANDLKSY
-716 VDDLSTIYSSNINV
+716 IDNLSTISNSSINI

-736 VHLYFDMDYLGRNSF
+736 VHLLFDMDYIGRN
-751 TLMNLSSSLSSFSR
+751 NLSLLNLASALSTFGQ
-765 EYSSGAK
+765 EYRSGATF
-772 YKQGTDTY
+772 KQGTESY
-780 DIMIKYADEAG
+780 DIMIKYAGEPG
-791 DLKQN
+791 IETKIR
-796 KDKTIDDLKRLEVKS
+796 DKTIDDLKHLEVS
-811 SNGSVMEMGELSR
+811 SNSGSVMEMGELSR
-824 IVFSSGMGNIHRENQ
+824 IIFASGMGNIHRENQ
-839 EKRITVTYNFRD
+839 AKRITVTYNFND

-861 GARQKVESIVS
+861 GARMEIETMIA
-872 GLNIPPGIAVEIVQ
+872 GLSLPSGIAVEPVR
-886 EENQWKDLYYIIGV
+886 EEDQWKDFYYLIGV

-942 SLINLNTLTGF
+942 TLLNANTLTGF

-971 NILRKRGNRVQRALM
+971 NILRKRGYRVQRALM
-986 TAGVSRL
+986 TAGMARL

-1019 VIGASFA
+1019 AIGASFA

-1046 FYTGLE
+1046 FYIGLE
-1052 SALNWFFAL
+1052 NALKWFYSL
-1061 GWKNKLIQLI
+1061 SWKNKLIQIVLFTIMI
-1071 IFSVSILMIY
+1071 IAIY
-1081 LYIDKFIWKL
+1081 VYIDKFLWKL
-1091 ITTILSII
+1091 ITTILAVI

-1106 FVMNSLRKARETVI
+1106 FVMNSLRKARETLI
-1120 SPDENINIYVQSLV
+1120 SPGENINIHVQSLV
-1134 KIYERENRWIREW
+1134 KIYERENRWAREW
-1147 RAGTRIRKRLG
+1147 KTGARIRKRLG
-1158 FEKQFHSVK
+1158 LDKKVK
-1167 DLSQVAWQAPLLG
+1167 SLKDMSQLVWQAPLLS
-1180 YIFYFT
+1180 YIVYFT
-1186 YFYLQKGFWV
+1186 YFYLHKGFWI
-1196 FIFAMGTWF
+1196 FIFSITTWF
-1205 ILSGIWNNFRELF
+1205 MLSAIWTSFQELIE
-1218 ANLTID
+1218 NVTSE
-1224 GRKKWLKKVSGLT
+1224 GKRKWLRKISEFS
-1237 DFLVFWIVPVLNLI
+1237 DFMIFWIIPLLNLI
-1251 WFQKKW
+1251 WFQHRW
-1257 ENLVVVFLL
+1257 ENIVIVILL
-1266 GFLWF
+1266 GLLWF

-1300 RKNIYKIVAAVPLIG
+1300 RKTIYRFVAMVPLIG

-1322 ALSCVSLN
+1322 ALSSISLN

-1404 AMLKNIIDVKTREER
+1404 AMLKNITDVKTREER

-1427 HMEDRRHEK
+1427 HMVERRNDK

-1521 PIDMTKE
+1521 PIDMTHE

-1534 QFNIPAKEFGTF
+1534 QFNIPSKDFGTF
-1546 VEKHLVVHHMSE
+1546 VDNHLVVHHMSE
-1558 GDSIRVRVI
+1558 GENVRVRVI
-1567 SDTSPWDRAVNATP
+1567 SEFSPWEGAINATP

-1591 RRKEYQDSVNN
+1591 RRKENNGSVNN
-1602 EAANK
+1602 VTVNK

>member
-1 VQIKKQYSIDYILK
+1 
-15 RQKMNFILK
+15 MNFILK
-24 RRILISMLFIGLT
+24 RRILITMLFIGVT

-49 ELIPNAQLPFL
+49 ELFPNAELPTL
-60 IVQVMTPIEMDPSY
+60 IVQVGSALEMDPLY
-74 IETQA
+74 IEKQA
-79 IIPIEGAIGTLEGV
+79 IIPIEGAIGTLEGI

-98 NISSSNGNIFIYYN
+98 NINSRYGIIMIYYT

-123 LQEKIDIVKPSI
+123 LQEKIDAIKSSI
-135 PVDFFINVIKIDLKE
+135 PADFIINVIKIDLQQ

-155 MVLQV
+155 MELQV
-160 RGEGGAD
+160 RGEGGID

-175 EIKPHFDNINGIA
+175 EIKTEFENISGIA
-188 GVRVFGG
+188 GVQVYGG
-195 KENSIEIRLNE
+195 KENSIEVRLNE
-206 RACKANGIS
+206 KACKANGIS
-215 IAQVRNLLNNNGAN
+215 INQVRNLLNNNSAA
-229 KAFVGK
+229 KTFVGK
-235 VSDGTNKLFVN
+235 VVDGNTDLFVN
-246 VSSEYTD
+246 VSSDYTD
-253 IKDIGNMIVKETGP
+253 VKDIGNIIVKSNGP

-292 DAVTISLANDNQANL
+292 DAVTITLVNDNQANL
-307 INLSHAALSMV
+307 IDLSHAALKQV
-318 KEMNKTLAPEGV
+318 DALNKKFASSGV
-330 EIVVQNNTSEIM
+330 EIVVQNNNAELM
-342 EKNINQIINL
+342 EKNINEIINL

-358 LAVLILWFFLRNI
+358 LAVMILWFFLRNV

-385 FAAYN
+385 YAAFN
-390 FFYAYNISINSLTLV
+390 FFYAFNITINSLTLV

-430 EGKDPETAVKQGTIE
+430 QGKDPETAVKQGTTE
-445 VWRSVFASTLT
+445 VWRSIFASTLT
-456 TVIVFMPFI
+456 TIIVFLPFI
-465 FADNYM
+465 FSNNFM
-471 VKIIGK
+471 VKMIGK
-477 NIGVSIISTLLIS
+477 NIGVSIISTLVIS
-490 LSVALLFIPMAT
+490 LTVALLFIPMAT
-502 YFLLTRKANSNS
+502 YFLLTRKSKTDS
-514 EIFKKLSL
+514 QVFKKLSI
-522 HNRLIQGYHLLLK
+522 HDRLIQGYHLVLK
-535 ASMRKPASTIIGTL
+535 ASMRHPASTIIGTL
-549 VVFFAALL
+549 VIFFAALL

-563 INTSQDVQTPNF
+563 ISSTQEVQTPNF
-575 RLSVTM
+575 RLTVTM
-581 PGGSTLE
+581 PGGSTLD
-588 KTDAVVAEIES
+588 KTDAVVSEIES
-599 RLAKIPE
+599 RLSSLPE
-606 KEDIVSRIEEEQATV
+606 KEEIVSRIEEEKATV
-621 TLNLSKEWDKKSK
+621 TINLSKDWDKKSK
-634 RTLPEIKNDIS
+634 RSLPEIKNDIS
-645 EKVKNISSAE
+645 EKTRNISAAE
-655 ISMDELSTSGGFS
+655 VSMDELSS
-668 GGGGSEQNDN
+668 GGGFTGDAGGGGDTYN
-678 PGEDFMNLLGI
+678 PGADFMNLLGI
-689 GSKKESII
+689 GSTKESVI
-697 IKGQNFGQMKNL
+697 IKGQNFEQMKNL
-709 ANDVKSY
+709 ADDIKSY
-716 VDDLSTIYSSNINV
+716 VDDLSSINSSNINV
-730 QENKPE
+730 QDNKPE
-736 VHLYFDMDYLGRNSF
+736 VHLLFDMEYMGRNNF
-751 TLMNLSSSLSSFSR
+751 TLLNLATALSSFGR
-765 EYSSGAK
+765 EYSSGATF
-772 YKQGTDTY
+772 KQGTESY
-780 DIMIKYADEAG
+780 DIIIKYAGENGAE
-791 DLKQN
+791 KTVR
-796 KDKTIDDLKRLEVKS
+796 DKTIDDLKQLEVS
-811 SNGSVMEMGELSR
+811 GSNGSVMEMQELSN

-839 EKRITVTYNFRD
+839 EKRVTVTYNFNE

-861 GARQKVESIVS
+861 GARQEIESVVA
-872 GLNIPPGIAVEIVQ
+872 GLNIPPGIAVEVVH
-886 EENQWKDLYYIIGV
+886 EEDQFKDFYYLIGV

-905 YMILAAVFESLA
+905 FMILAAVFESLA

-942 SLINLNTLTGF
+942 SLLNANTLTGF

-971 NILRKRGNRVQRALM
+971 NILRKRGNRAHRALM
-986 TAGVSRL
+986 TAGVARI

-1006 MVPLAMGKAEFVS
+1006 MVPLAMGQAEYVS
-1019 VIGASFA
+1019 TIGAAFA

-1052 SALNWFFAL
+1052 TALKWFYSQSVR
-1061 GWKNKLIQLI
+1061 NKITQFV
-1071 IFSVSILMIY
+1071 IFGLMIFLIY
-1081 LYIDKFIWKL
+1081 VYIDKFLWQL
-1091 ITTILSII
+1091 ITTILSVI
-1099 LIPASTW
+1099 LVPAGTW

-1120 SPDENINIYVQSLV
+1120 APDENINIYVQSLV
-1134 KIYERENRWIREW
+1134 KIYERENRWAREW
-1147 RAGTRIRKRLG
+1147 KAGAKIRKRLG
-1158 FEKQFHSVK
+1158 LEKEITSLK
-1167 DLSQVAWQAPLLG
+1167 DLSRITWELPILG
-1180 YIFYFT
+1180 FIIYFT
-1186 YFYLQKGFWV
+1186 YFYLDKGFWI
-1196 FIFAMGTWF
+1196 FIFSITSWF
-1205 ILSGIWNNFRELF
+1205 LLSAIWTQLREYISNLISLSG
-1218 ANLTID
+1218 
-1224 GRKKWLKKVSGLT
+1224 KKWLKKVSGIT
-1237 DFLVFWIVPVLNLI
+1237 DFAVFWIIPLLNLI
-1251 WFQKKW
+1251 WFHLRW
-1257 ENLVVVFLL
+1257 ENIVVVLIL

-1285 ENIDIYRLEGRFKGL
+1285 ENIDIYRLEGKFKGL
-1300 RKNIYKIVAAVPLIG
+1300 RKTVYKLVAAVPLIG
-1315 KKKKPFK
+1315 RRKKPFK

-1396 AHEYLHYQ
+1396 ASEYLHYQ

-1419 VTYVLNAV
+1419 VTYVLKAV
-1427 HMEDRRHEK
+1427 HMEERRNDK

-1534 QFNIPAKEFGTF
+1534 QFNIPSKDFNDF
-1546 VEKHLVVHHMSE
+1546 VNNNLVVHHMSE
-1558 GDSIRVRVI
+1558 GDNVRVRVI
-1567 SDTSPWDRAVNATP
+1567 SEFKPWDGAINASP

-1591 RRKEYQDSVNN
+1591 RRKDYPGSANN
-1602 EAANK
+1602 EKVK